1 MNVLV
6 ITRNAW
12 DDTNSIGNTMSN
24 FFGELENVNTANIYF
39 RSSKPNNRVC
49 KKYFHVT
56 EQQLIRNLFSPEKCG
71 SAFEYEYS
79 ENKTGGYSN
88 EKKLISVVH
97 RFGLKGAYALS
108 ENLWNQKKWLNK
120 KLDAFVEEFAPDV
133 VFSFAKSLPQYY
145 HILKYLHDQHKLK
158 IALWIADDEYT
169 ALSQSQKKSGHEKIE
184 RLRELLCMSDKVWG
198 CSREMCEFYNSVFG
212 CNAEPLYKSC
222 SFDYPVRKTVND
234 PVRILYAGNLLFG
247 RLEALKKLISGL
259 KQLNAGGVR
268 ARLEIYSSTPLS
280 EQEQSTLSIPG
291 IVSFNGVKPYEEIKR
306 LMSQSDLVL
315 HIESFEEREI
325 KKTKYSFSTKIIDCL
340 QSGSVMLAI
349 GPEQLASV
357 RYAKDIP
364 GAYVIDSEEDI
375 ISGISSVI
383 NDSGSFPD
391 RAAQIRSFA
400 EKNHSKND
408 GWLLLG

>member
-39 RSSKPNNRVC
+39 RASKPNNRVC

-56 EQQLIRNLFSPEKCG
+56 EQQLIRNLFTPEKCG
-71 SAFEYEYS
+71 SAFEYGYS
-79 ENKTGGYSN
+79 ENKAAGYSN
-88 EKKLISVVH
+88 EKKLISVIH

-108 ENLWNQKKWLNK
+108 ESLWNKKKWLNK
-120 KLDAFVEEFAPDV
+120 KLDAFVEDFAPDV

-145 HILKYLHDQHKLK
+145 HILKYLHEKHKIK
-158 IALWIADDEYT
+158 IMLWIADDEYT
-169 ALSQSQKKSGHEKIE
+169 ALSQSGKRSDREKIE
-184 RLRELLCMSDKVWG
+184 RLRELLGMSDKVWG

-212 CNAEPLYKSC
+212 CSAEPLYKSC
-222 SFDYPVRKTVND
+222 SFEYPVRKTVND

-247 RLEALKKLISGL
+247 RLDALKKLISGL
-259 KQLNAGGVR
+259 KELNAGETR

-280 EQEQSTLSIPG
+280 EQEQSLLSIPG
-291 IVSFNGVKPYEEIKR
+291 VVSFNGVKPYDEIKR

-315 HIESFEEREI
+315 HIESFEDREI

-349 GPEQLASV
+349 GPRQLASV
-357 RYAKDIP
+357 RYTKDIP
-364 GAYVIDSEEDI
+364 GAFVIDSVDDI
-375 ISGISSVI
+375 KSGIAAVI
-383 NDSGSFPD
+383 NDRGSFPV
-391 RAAQIRSFA
+391 RAEQIREFA
-400 EKNHSKND
+400 EKNHSQND
-408 GWLLLG
+408 GWLFC